1 MNLESSGDDDLGSG
15 MEDINLIPRL
25 DEFGSGEGSGES
37 NLVPRFDIEDL
48 GSGVEDMESHEA
60 EIKLVDEDFEGS
72 GGDFRAAE
80 LSDGS
85 GEEFVKIVEEMEDVT
100 EAGSGELRFVEIS
113 SGEEDVEEEIIAK
126 IEEVDDSMEANTE
139 DVPVMAEESEEGVQ
153 QEVEVE
159 ADDEEIKEPRTN
171 FTPLQKIKETVVS
184 TAKDIK
190 DAKVNVV
197 EGALKAKQDILQAK
211 KDFTKHFKRQVSKF
225 MRRAWARSFE

>member
-1 MNLESSGDDDLGSG
+1 MSSPVNFMDLESSGDDELGSG
-15 MEDINLIPRL
+15 MEDINQVPRL
-25 DEFGSGEGSGES
+25 EEFGSGEGSGDS

-48 GSGVEDMESHEA
+48 GSGIEEMESHEA

-85 GEEFVKIVEEMEDVT
+85 GEDFVKIVEEMEDAT
-100 EAGSGELRFVEIS
+100 EAGSGELRFVELS
-113 SGEEDVEEEIIAK
+113 SGDQDLEEEIIAK

-139 DVPVMAEESEEGVQ
+139 DAPTNSEESEDE
-153 QEVEVE
+153 EDE
-159 ADDEEIKEPRTN
+159 EEIKEPRTN

-184 TAKDIK
+184 TAQNIK

-197 EGALKAKQDILQAK
+197 KGVLKAKQDILQAK
-211 KDFTKHFKRQVSKF
+211 KDITKKFKRQVSKF